1 MARIKTHSVLLTLLA
16 LLFAVSPASAAPRN
30 GSEKNK
36 AVARRVFDEIFNQGR
51 FEVAE
56 EIYASN
62 FVNHAFHRDAGF
74 KEDQDAAR
82 GWKLAFPDL
91 KMTVLKEIAEGDLVT
106 VLYTGTGTNTGA
118 GNGLPATGRKMEVRG
133 ITIWR
138 IVNGK
143 ITEEWSEFDQ
153 LPIMKQLGLLPTRQS
168 RNQDQLPPPRAAL
181 KQNQPPRSKRASK
194 TPPTRPTG

>member
-30 GSEKNK
+30 VLEKNK
-36 AVARRVFDEIFNQGR
+36 AVARRVFDEIFNRGR
-51 FEVAE
+51 FEVAD

-62 FVNHAFHRDAGF
+62 FVNHVFHRDAGLKDAGL

-153 LPIMKQLGLLPTRQS
+153 LPIMKQLGLLPDS
-168 RNQDQLPPPRAAL
+168 A
-181 KQNQPPRSKRASK
+181 K
-194 TPPTRPTG
+194 